1 MKRIKI
7 ITSSVELEEFVN
19 RTNIEIIQVDIKA
32 VEQSIFAQEWFIA
45 VIFYK
50 EII

>member
-32 VEQSIFAQEWFIA
+32 VEQSFFAQE
-45 VIFYK
+45 
-50 EII
+50 

>member
-19 RTNIEIIQVDIKA
+19 RTNIEIIQVDIIA
-32 VEQSIFAQEWFIA
+32 VEQSFFAQVWFIA

>member
-32 VEQSIFAQEWFIA
+32 VEQNFFAQEWFIA

>member
-32 VEQSIFAQEWFIA
+32 VEQSFFAQEC
-45 VIFYK
+45 VDTN
-50 EII
+50 

>member
-19 RTNIEIIQVDIKA
+19 RTNIEIIQVDIKSRGTEFLRTR
-32 VEQSIFAQEWFIA
+32 VVYSSNFL
-45 VIFYK
+45 
-50 EII
+50 

>member
-32 VEQSIFAQEWFIA
+32 VGQSFFAQEWFIA